1 MTATYLWSSC
11 SCDAR
16 RIKTSS
22 HWQQA
27 KGLGEKLKTWLLKEE
42 CLQPKKTL
50 GPDHTVVGWGLVL
63 DARKTCDLKHVAWV
77 LSHLSSWEDNSSRS
91 FITFHIMILW
101 YIIISFSAYI
111 PAWCSPYIEERCHM
125 SDIIS
130 SKTIRIKNID
140 ELELFA
146 SQNPDID
153 LVHIVSCT
161 FNSSHWMRARV
172 TPYSYSYIMKIE
184 TVDRFELCY
193 ELGSYIELG

>member
-63 DARKTCDLKHVAWV
+63 DARKTCDLKHV
-77 LSHLSSWEDNSSRS
+77 
-91 FITFHIMILW
+91 T
-101 YIIISFSAYI
+101 
-111 PAWCSPYIEERCHM
+111 
-125 SDIIS
+125 
-130 SKTIRIKNID
+130 
-140 ELELFA
+140 
-146 SQNPDID
+146 
-153 LVHIVSCT
+153 
-161 FNSSHWMRARV
+161 
-172 TPYSYSYIMKIE
+172 
-184 TVDRFELCY
+184 
-193 ELGSYIELG
+193 